1 MPKYVPR
8 AGALRMTNLFTL
20 DIAEI
25 AISYSTN
32 VKPGDRVKITTSK
45 TAYEVFAAGWPSYE
59 HREYFYIILMNRAN
73 KVLGISQISVGGI
86 SGTVVDPKLVFQAA
100 LKANASS
107 IILGHNHPSG
117 ELIPSDAD
125 NALTRKLADVGALL
139 DLPVLDHLIMNGETY
154 YSYKDE
160 GKL

>member
-1 MPKYVPR
+1 M
-8 AGALRMTNLFTL
+8 A
-20 DIAEI
+20 IAEV

-32 VKPGDRVKITTSK
+32 VKPGDRVKITSSL
-45 TAYEVFAAGWPSYE
+45 AAFEVFAAGWPSYE

-125 NALTRKLADVGALL
+125 NALTRKLADVGTLL

>member
-1 MPKYVPR
+1 MI
-8 AGALRMTNLFTL
+8 NLFTMA
-20 DIAEI
+20 IAEV

-32 VKPGDRVKITTSK
+32 VKPGDRVKITSSL
-45 TAYEVFAAGWPSYE
+45 AAFEVFAAGWPSYE

-73 KVLGISQISVGGI
+73 KVLGVSQISVGGI

-125 NALTRKLADVGALL
+125 NALTRKLADVGTLL

>member
-1 MPKYVPR
+1 M
-8 AGALRMTNLFTL
+8 A
-20 DIAEI
+20 IAEV

-32 VKPGDRVKITTSK
+32 VKPGDRVKITSSL
-45 TAYEVFAAGWPSYE
+45 AAFEVFAAGWPSYE

-73 KVLGISQISVGGI
+73 KVLGVSQISVGGI

-125 NALTRKLADVGALL
+125 NALTRKLADVGTLL

>member
-1 MPKYVPR
+1 MI
-8 AGALRMTNLFTL
+8 NLFTMA
-20 DIAEI
+20 IAEV

-32 VKPGDRVKITTSK
+32 VKPGDRVKITSSL
-45 TAYEVFAAGWPSYE
+45 AAFEVFAAGWPSYE

-73 KVLGISQISVGGI
+73 KVLGVSQISVGGI

-125 NALTRKLADVGALL
+125 NALTRKLADVGTLL
-139 DLPVLDHLIMNGETY
+139 DLPVLDHLIMNSETY

>member
-8 AGALRMTNLFTL
+8 AGALQMTNLFTM

-73 KVLGISQISVGGI
+73 KVLGVSQISVGGI

-125 NALTRKLADVGALL
+125 NALTRKLADVGTLL
-139 DLPVLDHLIMNGETY
+139 DLPVLDHLIMNSETY